1 LAILN
6 QIERHRE
13 GYRQLEIGVLSGLTL
28 VLSILF
34 VWGVYRALTG
44 DLSKCADLTANSSA
58 GPMLAGVTIV
68 GFIGGRAAAY
78 VRKQIHQAPA
88 VVKSPEIRTG
98 GLLQMGLALFLTGIA
113 CVIAYETYALLMNGN
128 PPPITSYVRCA
139 AADHAF
145 LPEWLAGLPADVA
158 AFLAGLLIGNWLWYP
173 SGDWLWHRKKTD
185 AL

>member
-1 LAILN
+1 MAILN
-6 QIERHRE
+6 QVERHRE
-13 GYRQLEIGVLSGLTL
+13 GYRHLEIGVLSVLTL

-44 DLSKCADLTANSSA
+44 DLSQCAALTANSRA
-58 GPMLAGVTIV
+58 GPILAGLTVV
-68 GFIGGRAAAY
+68 GFIGGRATGY
-78 VRKQIHQAPA
+78 VRKLIHQAPA
-88 VVKSPEIRTG
+88 VVNSPEIRTG
-98 GLLQMGLALFLTGIA
+98 GLLQIGLALFLTGTA

-145 LPEWLAGLPADVA
+145 LPERLAGLPADVA

-173 SGDWLWHRKKTD
+173 SDDWLWLRRKTD
-185 AL
+185 AD